1 MQDGTPTKQPPHRYS
16 IRASEERESD
26 HALYLSV
33 LRILLTAMTPE
44 QRATVDP
51 KVRAVCEEF
60 GR

>member
-1 MQDGTPTKQPPHRYS
+1 MQDGTPTKQPPDSYS
-16 IRASEERESD
+16 IRAAEELESN

-33 LRILLTAMTPE
+33 LRILLAAMTPE

-60 GR
+60 AR